1 MKAASFMLE
10 ELQEECTN
18 HWYHVLVELCSSISN
33 KNKKKTRLFL
43 LIYSSLVWWQIRGT
57 SISMMSITTI
67 SSESIYKICCPN
79 TSNNEDCNH
88 HYSRRREQQAA
99 IIILSFKK
107 KNGSQ
112 RYDCFDHDT
121 TIMIVSM
128 SSSHVINSICICSM
142 LQYYFKDWLVV
153 AGKISKE

>member
-43 LIYSSLVWWQIRGT
+43 LIYSSLVWWQIRG
-57 SISMMSITTI
+57 SKSMMSITTI
-67 SSESIYKICCPN
+67 CSESIYKICCPN

-128 SSSHVINSICICSM
+128 MSSSHVINRICICNM